1 MEKLNNL
8 YKECLTELDSIGI
21 KFYNK
26 DIDVNLSNRN
36 NKRYGCCKPEVP
48 DENYK
53 KIEKKRMQKNN

>member
-48 DENYK
+48 DEN
-53 KIEKKRMQKNN
+53 